1 MLFITKMLESGGTIL
16 ALMGLLLQLTTGS
29 FNVPCVNCKEVLITA
44 NPNVVRIDFEGR
56 MEGLRYTG
64 VSQGTII
71 TGNILLTHHHYEI
84 ALETLVTLTLTLTD
98 VKGNHQTITVE
109 PTNIVAVDAGTT
121 LIPLPETFISWNPDR
136 LAIQVQHL
144 DIQQGDQLT
153 TYYLNSKGIPTG
165 IELTAYV
172 YDTISYPGLTSL
184 ILKDPQ
190 AQIKPGDSGGGVFYQ
205 GELIGNLWAIGHA
218 EAGGNYVRV
227 ALIP

>member
-109 PTNIVAVDAGTT
+109 PKHIVAVDAGTT
-121 LIPLPETFISWNPDR
+121 LIPLPEAISWNPDR

-153 TYYLNSKGIPTG
+153 TYYLNSNGIPTV